1 MNRAPNAAASTVSAS
16 PSESGGRPTALPT
29 DDLEAGKRVL
39 HQEAEALKRLAES
52 LDGAYLKSL
61 DILAAVAGRVIVTGM
76 GKSGHI
82 ARKIAATLA
91 STGTPAQ
98 FVHPAEASHGDLGM
112 VTSKDAVLALS
123 NSGETAELSD
133 IIGYARRWNIPLI
146 GITMKADSALGT
158 AADVTLVLPKIPE
171 AGAMGLAPTTSTTM
185 MLGLGDAL
193 AIGLYE
199 RKGLSA
205 EDFHALHPGGKL
217 GQILLRVANLMHV
230 GDEVPLIG
238 MEAEMSQAL
247 LVMTAKTFGCV
258 GVTDGSGNLVGIVT
272 DGDLRRHMGPSLV
285 KESVGAVMT
294 RGPKTIRANA
304 LAAEAVRIMNERS
317 ITSLFVVDGAK
328 PAGIIRLH
336 DCLRAGVA

>member
-1 MNRAPNAAASTVSAS
+1 MNKPPNAAAATVGASAV
-16 PSESGGRPTALPT
+16 PMDTAG
-29 DDLEAGKRVL
+29 DDLAAAKRVL
-39 HQEAEALKRLAES
+39 FQEADALKRLAES
-52 LDGAYLKSL
+52 LDGAYLRAL
-61 DILAAVAGRVIVTGM
+61 EVLAAVSGRVIVTGM

-133 IIGYARRWNIPLI
+133 IIDFTRRWAIRLI

-158 AADVTLVLPKIPE
+158 AADVTLVLPKVAE

-185 MLGLGDAL
+185 MLALGDAL
-193 AIGLYE
+193 AVDLFE

-205 EDFHALHPGGKL
+205 EDFHELHPGGKL
-217 GQILLRVANLMHV
+217 GQILLRVSNLMHV

-238 MEAEMSQAL
+238 MGAEMSQAL

-258 GVTDGSGNLVGIVT
+258 GVIDAEGDLVGIVT
-272 DGDLRRHMGPSLV
+272 DGDLRRHMGPALLR
-285 KESVGAVMT
+285 ERVGDVMT
-294 RGPKTIRANA
+294 RGPRTIRANA
-304 LAAEAVRIMNERS
+304 LAAEALRVMNERS
-317 ITSLFVVDGAK
+317 ITSLFVMDGTK
-328 PAGIIRLH
+328 PTGIIRLH

>member
-1 MNRAPNAAASTVSAS
+1 MDR
-16 PSESGGRPTALPT
+16 GLPT
-29 DDLEAGKRVL
+29 DDLAAGKSVL
-39 HQEAEALKRLAES
+39 YQEADALKRLADS
-52 LDGAYLKSL
+52 LDGAYLKAL

-98 FVHPAEASHGDLGM
+98 FVHPGEASHGDLGM

-123 NSGETAELSD
+123 NSGETAELSA

-146 GITMKADSALGT
+146 GITMKADSALGN

-193 AIGLYE
+193 AISLYE
-199 RKGLSA
+199 RKGISA

-217 GQILLRVANLMHV
+217 GQVLLRVANLMHV
-230 GDEVPLIG
+230 GEEVPLIG

-258 GVTDGSGNLVGIVT
+258 GVLDDKGNLVGIVT
-272 DGDLRRHMGPSLV
+272 DGDLRRHMGPTLV
-285 KESVGAVMT
+285 NARVGDVMT
-294 RGPKTIRANA
+294 RGPRTIRANA

-317 ITSLFVVDGAK
+317 ITSLFVVDGTK
-328 PAGIIRLH
+328 PAGIVRLH

>member
-1 MNRAPNAAASTVSAS
+1 MNKVPNAAASADGSRAQEAPLTMVGA
-16 PSESGGRPTALPT
+16 ER
-29 DDLEAGKRVL
+29 DDLAAAKRVL
-39 HQEAEALKRLAES
+39 HQEADALRRLAES
-52 LDGAYLKSL
+52 LDGELLRAL
-61 DILAAVAGRVIVTGM
+61 DILAAVTGRVIVTGM

-91 STGTPAQ
+91 STGTPSQ

-112 VTSKDAVLALS
+112 VTSHDAVLALS

-133 IIGYARRWNIPLI
+133 ILGFARRWNIPVI
-146 GITMKADSALGT
+146 GITMKPESALGS
-158 AADVTLVLPKIPE
+158 ASDVTLVLPKIPE

-185 MLGLGDAL
+185 MLALGDAL

-205 EDFHALHPGGKL
+205 EDFHELHPGGKL

-230 GDEVPLIG
+230 GEEVPLIG

-258 GVTDGSGNLVGIVT
+258 GVLDAEGSLVGIVT
-272 DGDLRRHMGPSLV
+272 DGDLRRHMGPTLV
-285 KESVGAVMT
+285 KERVGEVMARGT
-294 RGPKTIRANA
+294 RTTCANT
-304 LAAEAVRIMNERS
+304 LAAEAVRLMNQR
-317 ITSLFVVDGAK
+317 
-328 PAGIIRLH
+328 
-336 DCLRAGVA
+336 